1 MMSSV
6 KAQERALISMSP
18 GTRYYLT
25 RRNIDNGNQ
34 YATRSVG
41 VVCAANAPLH
51 NTVVAGS
58 ILALAIT
65 CVLLLQEFSS
75 LHKNE
80 QFGLASSALVM
91 SLWLGRLMHLY
102 SL

>member
-1 MMSSV
+1 M
-6 KAQERALISMSP
+6 
-18 GTRYYLT
+18 
-25 RRNIDNGNQ
+25 
-34 YATRSVG
+34 RSAG
-41 VVCAANAPLH
+41 VVCATNAPLH
-51 NTVVAGS
+51 ITVVAGS

-75 LHKNE
+75 LHKSE